1 MFVWVISRVRHSPP
15 LLLLY
20 TLGTTLL
27 YFLFT
32 CVRRYIDSNNRK
44 ALTYSLAV
52 NHMTDFSNDELKM
65 MRGYRHTKGAK
76 GGIEF
81 TSDISVDLTPNTW
94 DWRIRGL
101 NF

>member
-1 MFVWVISRVRHSPP
+1 MSDFSQLFHV
-15 LLLLY
+15 LLLY
-20 TLGTTLL
+20 LIAP
-27 YFLFT
+27 FT
-32 CVRRYIDSNNRK
+32 CRYIDSNNRK

-81 TSDISVDLTPNTW
+81 TSDVSIDRTPDTW
-94 DWRIRGL
+94 DWRIRGI
-101 NF
+101 NY